1 MLNFMKLVSVF
12 QILACELTVMKN
24 QFQDTDLFQVI
35 IISKIPIVY
44 FHDSRINVKSE
55 AQNKDLITQ
64 IILIFP

>member
-1 MLNFMKLVSVF
+1 MKLVSVF
-12 QILACELTVMKN
+12 QILASELTVMKN

-44 FHDSRINVKSE
+44 FQDSRINVKSE